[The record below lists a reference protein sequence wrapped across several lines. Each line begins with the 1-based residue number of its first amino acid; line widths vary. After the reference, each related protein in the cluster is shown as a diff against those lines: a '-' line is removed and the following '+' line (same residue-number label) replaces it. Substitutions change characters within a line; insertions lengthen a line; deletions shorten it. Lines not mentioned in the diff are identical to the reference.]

1 MSSGDAG
8 RSYLVAPDKFKGT
21 LTGAKAAA
29 AIAQGILRADPAAQL
44 TLFPFADGGEG
55 TVEAVVLAGGARRV
69 DRVTG
74 PLGEDVDAS
83 WAMYEGTAFI
93 EMAESSGLRHVR
105 PTPSSALLADTRGT
119 GELIVHALDD
129 GVDRIV
135 IGLGG
140 SATTDGG
147 FGALR
152 ALGVRFVT
160 GDGTDV
166 TRVEDAGRAQRIDT
180 ATAHPRLAEVDI
192 RLCSDVLSPLHGA
205 DGAASVFGPQKGADP
220 ATVARLQRRLEHL
233 GSLYSG
239 LGGASAGEARARGG
253 AAGGLAAGMIAVL
266 GAHIESGVEVLAQ
279 LLGLDNR
286 ILAADV
292 VVVGEGSLDEQ
303 SRFGKTPVGIA
314 RRAQRLGVPVVA
326 VVGTTELA
334 PDALAED
341 GISAIFSAVAP
352 APRPHD
358 ALRDPA
364 RYVAAAAEAAAAYV
378 AEYVAA
384 GRAGYDLTAPPSA
397 PAAM

>member
-83 WAMYEGTAFI
+83 WAMYEG
-93 EMAESSGLRHVR
+93 GLRHVR

-152 ALGVRFVT
+152 ALGVRFVA

-279 LLGLDNR
+279 LLGLDDR

-292 VVVGEGSLDEQ
+292 VLVGEGSLDEQ

-334 PDALAED
+334 PDALADD
-341 GISAIFSAVAP
+341 GISAIFSAVAH
-352 APRPHD
+352 APTADD

-364 RYVAAAAEAAAAYV
+364 RYVAAAAEAAAAHV